1 VAALSG
7 CASIS
12 DAPRCSRSVLWRVKA
27 PGARYTSDEMQPV
40 APHRLACL
48 EIRGGN
54 ERASY
59 SIDLP
64 GMTAWI
70 SCRPLTPATRGGD
83 LHYLSVCS
91 RGFVSRITLA
101 DVAGHGELVS
111 SVAERLRDVLRKHS
125 DAWDQSDVV
134 RDLNDSFL
142 AGAEGLQ
149 YATAIVLGYYSATG
163 ELLFTNAGHLPPL
176 WYHAAEQKWT
186 LMLES
191 SPYSKDVADLPLG
204 MIPGTPY
211 TQTAVQIAAGDLI
224 VLYTDGVT
232 DSTDASGAHLE
243 KDGLLRLARRIPPA
257 SASQTGRGLI
267 ESLDAF
273 RGLVPANDDETVV
286 ILERVTAS

>member
-1 VAALSG
+1 MPPS
-7 CASIS
+7 ST
-12 DAPRCSRSVLWRVKA
+12 D
-27 PGARYTSDEMQPV
+27 
-40 APHRLACL
+40 RLACL

-64 GMTAWI
+64 GLAAWV
-70 SCRPLTPATRGGD
+70 SCRPLTPATSGGD

-91 RGFVSRITLA
+91 QGFVSRITLA

-111 SVAERLRDVLRKHS
+111 SVAQRLRDVLRKHS

-176 WYHAAEQKWT
+176 WYHAGEQKWT
-186 LMLES
+186 LMHES
-191 SPYSKDVADLPLG
+191 TPYSMEIADLPLG
-204 MIPGTPY
+204 LIPGTPY
-211 TQTAVQIAAGDLI
+211 TQTAVQIGAGDLI

-232 DSTDASGAHLE
+232 DSTDASGTHLD
-243 KDGLLRLARRIPPA
+243 KHGLLALARRIPAA
-257 SASQTGRGLI
+257 SASQTGRALI
-267 ESLDAF
+267 ELLDTF
-273 RGLVPANDDETVV
+273 RGVVPPNDDETVV
-286 ILERVTAS
+286 VLERVTAN

>member
-1 VAALSG
+1 
-7 CASIS
+7 
-12 DAPRCSRSVLWRVKA
+12 
-27 PGARYTSDEMQPV
+27 MQPSDQQ
-40 APHRLACL
+40 RMACL

-64 GMTAWI
+64 GMSAWV

-91 RGFVSRITLA
+91 QGSVSRITLA
-101 DVAGHGELVS
+101 DVAGHGEVVS
-111 SVAERLRDVLRKHS
+111 AVAERLRNVLRKHS

-149 YATAIVLGYYSATG
+149 YATAVVLGYYSGTG

-186 LMLES
+186 LMHES
-191 SPYSKDVADLPLG
+191 TPYSKEIADLPLG

-211 TQTAVQIAAGDLI
+211 TQTAVQIGIGDLI

-232 DSTDASGAHLE
+232 DSTDDSGAHLD
-243 KDGLLRLARRIPPA
+243 KGGFLALAKLVPIA
-257 SASQTGRGLI
+257 SARQAGRDLI

-273 RGLVPANDDETVV
+273 RGVVPPNDDETIVV
-286 ILERVTAS
+286 LERITAN

>member
-1 VAALSG
+1 
-7 CASIS
+7 
-12 DAPRCSRSVLWRVKA
+12 
-27 PGARYTSDEMQPV
+27 MQPP
-40 APHRLACL
+40 AAQRMACL

-59 SIDLP
+59 SIDRP
-64 GMTAWI
+64 GMAAWV

-91 RGFVSRITLA
+91 QGFVSRITVA

-111 SVAERLRDVLRKHS
+111 SIAERLRDVLRKHS

-176 WYHAAEQKWT
+176 WYHAADGNWT
-186 LMLES
+186 LMHDS
-191 SPYSKDVADLPLG
+191 TPYSKEIADLPLG

-211 TQTAVQIAAGDLI
+211 TQTAVQIEPGDLI

-232 DSTDASGAHLE
+232 DSTDDSGAHL
-243 KDGLLRLARRIPPA
+243 DQHGLLALARRIPRG
-257 SASQTGRGLI
+257 SASEAGRGLI

-273 RGLVPANDDETVV
+273 RGAAPPNDDETVV
-286 ILERVTAS
+286 VLERL

>member
-1 VAALSG
+1 ME
-7 CASIS
+7 
-12 DAPRCSRSVLWRVKA
+12 PTETQR
-27 PGARYTSDEMQPV
+27 M
-40 APHRLACL
+40 ACL

-64 GMTAWI
+64 GMTAWVN
-70 SCRPLTPATRGGD
+70 CRPLTPATRGGD

-91 RGFVSRITLA
+91 QGFVSRITLA

-111 SVAERLRDVLRKHS
+111 AVALRLREVLRKHS

-142 AGAEGLQ
+142 AGAEGFE
-149 YATAIVLGYYSATG
+149 YATAIVLGYYSETG

-186 LMLES
+186 MMLES
-191 SPYSKDVADLPLG
+191 SPYSKQVADLPLG
-204 MIPGTPY
+204 LIPGTPY
-211 TQTAVQIAAGDLI
+211 SQTAVQIEAGDRI

-232 DSTDASGAHLE
+232 DSTADSGAHLGE
-243 KDGLLRLARRIPPA
+243 GGWLALAERVPIA
-257 SASQTGRGLI
+257 SASETGRGLI
-267 ESLDAF
+267 GLLDAF
-273 RGLVPANDDETVV
+273 RGVVPPNDDETVV
-286 ILERVTAS
+286 VLERVILS

>member
-1 VAALSG
+1 
-7 CASIS
+7 
-12 DAPRCSRSVLWRVKA
+12 
-27 PGARYTSDEMQPV
+27 MQPP
-40 APHRLACL
+40 AEQRMSCL

-54 ERASY
+54 ERATY

-64 GMTAWI
+64 GMTAWV

-91 RGFVSRITLA
+91 QGFVSRITLA

-149 YATAIVLGYYSATG
+149 YATAIILGYYSGTG

-186 LMLES
+186 LMIES
-191 SPYSKDVADLPLG
+191 TPYSKEIADLPLG

-211 TQTAVQIAAGDLI
+211 TQTAVQIEPGDLI

-232 DSTDASGAHLE
+232 DSTDDSGAHL
-243 KDGLLRLARRIPPA
+243 DQHGLLALAHRVSTD
-257 SASQTGRGLI
+257 SAIDAGRGLI

-273 RGLVPANDDETVV
+273 RGVIPPNDDETVV
-286 ILERVTAS
+286 VLERITAN

>member
-1 VAALSG
+1 
-7 CASIS
+7 
-12 DAPRCSRSVLWRVKA
+12 
-27 PGARYTSDEMQPV
+27 MQPNSTQ
-40 APHRLACL
+40 RLACL

-64 GMTAWI
+64 GMTAWV
-70 SCRPLTPATRGGD
+70 SCRPLTPARCGGD

-91 RGFVSRITLA
+91 QGFVSRITLA

-111 SVAERLRDVLRKHS
+111 SVAVRLREVLRKHS

-142 AGAEGLQ
+142 AGAGGLE
-149 YATAIVLGYYSATG
+149 YATAIVLGYYSGTG

-176 WYHAAEQKWT
+176 WYHAAERKWT

-191 SPYSKDVADLPLG
+191 SPYSKVVADLPLG
-204 MIPGTPY
+204 LIPGTPY
-211 TQTAVQIAAGDLI
+211 SQTAVQIGAGDRI

-232 DSTDASGAHLE
+232 DSTDHSGAHLDQ
-243 KDGLLRLARRIPPA
+243 DGFLALARRVPLS
-257 SASQTGRGLI
+257 SASQTGQDLI
-267 ESLDAF
+267 ELLDTF
-273 RGLVPANDDETVV
+273 RGVVPPNDDETVV
-286 ILERVTAS
+286 VLERVTAH

>member
-1 VAALSG
+1 MKPTV
-7 CASIS
+7 
-12 DAPRCSRSVLWRVKA
+12 
-27 PGARYTSDEMQPV
+27 TQ
-40 APHRLACL
+40 RLVCL

-64 GMTAWI
+64 GMTAWV

-91 RGFVSRITLA
+91 QGFVSRITLA
-101 DVAGHGELVS
+101 DVAGHGEIVS
-111 SVAERLRDVLRKHS
+111 SIAERLREVLRKHS

-149 YATAIVLGYYSATG
+149 YATAIVLGYYSETG

-176 WYHAAEQKWT
+176 WYHAGEQKWT

-191 SPYSKDVADLPLG
+191 SPYSKEVADLPLG
-204 MIPGTPY
+204 LIPGTPY
-211 TQTAVQIAAGDLI
+211 SQTAVQIGLGDLLI
-224 VLYTDGVT
+224 LYTDGVT
-232 DSTDASGAHLE
+232 DSTDPSGAHLDQ
-243 KDGLLRLARRIPPA
+243 DGLLALAQRIPFA
-257 SASQTGRGLI
+257 SASQAGQGLI
-267 ESLDAF
+267 ELIDAF
-273 RGLVPANDDETVV
+273 RGTVPPGDDETVV
-286 ILERVTAS
+286 VLERAIAN

>member
-1 VAALSG
+1 
-7 CASIS
+7 
-12 DAPRCSRSVLWRVKA
+12 
-27 PGARYTSDEMQPV
+27 MQPP
-40 APHRLACL
+40 ADQRMACL

-64 GMTAWI
+64 GMIAWV

-91 RGFVSRITLA
+91 QGFVSRITLA

-149 YATAIVLGYYSATG
+149 YATAIVLGYYSGTG

-186 LMLES
+186 RMIES
-191 SPYSKDVADLPLG
+191 TPYSKEIADLPLG
-204 MIPGTPY
+204 MIPWTPY
-211 TQTAVQIAAGDLI
+211 TQTAVQIGVGDLL

-232 DSTDASGAHLE
+232 DSTDDSGAHL
-243 KDGLLRLARRIPPA
+243 DQHGLLALAHRISPA
-257 SASQTGRGLI
+257 SAIDAGRGLI

-273 RGLVPANDDETVV
+273 RGVIPPNDDETVV
-286 ILERVTAS
+286 VLQRVTAN

>member
-1 VAALSG
+1 
-7 CASIS
+7 
-12 DAPRCSRSVLWRVKA
+12 
-27 PGARYTSDEMQPV
+27 MQPSS
-40 APHRLACL
+40 AQRLACL

-64 GMTAWI
+64 GLTVWV
-70 SCRPLTPATRGGD
+70 SCRPLIPATRGGD

-91 RGFVSRITLA
+91 QGFVSRITLA

-111 SVAERLRDVLRKHS
+111 SVAERLREVLRKHS

-149 YATAIVLGYYSATG
+149 YATAIVLGYYAATG

-186 LMLES
+186 LMHES
-191 SPYSKDVADLPLG
+191 TPYSKEIADLPLG
-204 MIPGTPY
+204 LIPGTPY
-211 TQTAVQIAAGDLI
+211 TQTAVQIGAGDLI

-232 DSTDASGAHLE
+232 DSTDDSGAHLDQ
-243 KDGLLRLARRIPPA
+243 DGLLALARRIPLA
-257 SASQTGRGLI
+257 SASQTGHGLI
-267 ESLDAF
+267 ELLDTF
-273 RGLVPANDDETVV
+273 RGVIPPNDDETVV
-286 ILERVTAS
+286 VLERVTSN

>member
-1 VAALSG
+1 
-7 CASIS
+7 
-12 DAPRCSRSVLWRVKA
+12 
-27 PGARYTSDEMQPV
+27 MQPSSTE
-40 APHRLACL
+40 RLACL

-59 SIDLP
+59 SVDLP
-64 GMTAWI
+64 GMTAWV

-91 RGFVSRITLA
+91 QGFVSRITLA
-101 DVAGHGELVS
+101 DVAGHGEPVS

-134 RDLNDSFL
+134 REFNDSFL

-149 YATAIVLGYYSATG
+149 YATAIVLGYYAATG

-176 WYHAAEQKWT
+176 WYHAAERKWT

-191 SPYSKDVADLPLG
+191 SPYSKEVADLPLG

-211 TQTAVQIAAGDLI
+211 TQTAVQIEAGDLI

-232 DSTDASGAHLE
+232 DSTGHSGAHL
-243 KDGLLRLARRIPPA
+243 DQHGLLALAQRISLG
-257 SASQTGRGLI
+257 SASEAGNDLI

-273 RGLVPANDDETVV
+273 RGTVPPDDDETVV
-286 ILERVTAS
+286 VLERVTSN

>member
-1 VAALSG
+1 
-7 CASIS
+7 
-12 DAPRCSRSVLWRVKA
+12 
-27 PGARYTSDEMQPV
+27 MQ
-40 APHRLACL
+40 RLACL

-64 GMTAWI
+64 GMAAWV

-91 RGFVSRITLA
+91 QGFVSRITLA

-111 SVAERLRDVLRKHS
+111 AVAERLRDVLRKHS

-134 RDLNDSFL
+134 RDFNESFL

-149 YATAIVLGYYSATG
+149 YATAVVLGYYSATG

-176 WYHAAEQKWT
+176 WYHAAEGTWT

-191 SPYSKDVADLPLG
+191 SPYSKAVADLPLG
-204 MIPGTPY
+204 LIPGTPY
-211 TQTAVQIAAGDLI
+211 SQTAVQIEAGDLI

-232 DSTDASGAHLE
+232 DSTNHSGAHL
-243 KDGLLRLARRIPPA
+243 DQRGLLTLAERIPFS
-257 SASQTGRGLI
+257 SASQTGQRFI
-267 ESLDAF
+267 ELLDAF
-273 RGLVPANDDETVV
+273 RGAVPPNDDETFVV
-286 ILERVTAS
+286 LERVTER

>member
-1 VAALSG
+1 MFPTCDYFLRQQ
-7 CASIS
+7 I
-12 DAPRCSRSVLWRVKA
+12 
-27 PGARYTSDEMQPV
+27 ARYTSDEMQPSSTE
-40 APHRLACL
+40 RLACL

-59 SIDLP
+59 SIELP
-64 GMTAWI
+64 GMSAWV

-91 RGFVSRITLA
+91 QGVVSRITVA

-111 SVAERLRDVLRKHS
+111 SVAERLRGVLRKHS

-149 YATAIVLGYYSATG
+149 YATAIVLGYYSGTG

-176 WYHAAEQKWT
+176 WYHAAERKWT
-186 LMLES
+186 LMIEA
-191 SPYSKDVADLPLG
+191 SPYSKEVADLPLG
-204 MIPGTPY
+204 LIPGTPY
-211 TQTAVQIAAGDLI
+211 TQTAVQIGAGDLI

-232 DSTDASGAHLE
+232 DSTDGSGTHLAE
-243 KDGLLRLARRIPPA
+243 KGLLALARRVPLG
-257 SASQTGRGLI
+257 SASQTGQRLI
-267 ESLDAF
+267 ELLDRF
-273 RGLVPANDDETVV
+273 RGVVPPNDDETVV
-286 ILERVTAS
+286 VLERVVTRS

>member
-1 VAALSG
+1 MRKS
-7 CASIS
+7 
-12 DAPRCSRSVLWRVKA
+12 
-27 PGARYTSDEMQPV
+27 RYTSVEMQ
-40 APHRLACL
+40 RMACL

-64 GMTAWI
+64 GMAAWV

-91 RGFVSRITLA
+91 QGFVSRITLA

-111 SVAERLRDVLRKHS
+111 SVAERLRNVLRKHS

-134 RDLNDSFL
+134 RDLNESFL

-149 YATAIVLGYYSATG
+149 YATAIVLGYYDETG

-176 WYHAAEQKWT
+176 WYHAAERKWT
-186 LMLES
+186 LMIEA
-191 SPYSKDVADLPLG
+191 SPYSKEVADLPLG
-204 MIPGTPY
+204 LIPGTPY
-211 TQTAVQIAAGDLI
+211 TQTAVQIGAGDLI

-232 DSTDASGAHLE
+232 DSTDESGAHL
-243 KDGLLRLARRIPPA
+243 DQHGLLALAGRVPLG
-257 SASQTGRGLI
+257 SASETGQGLI
-267 ESLDAF
+267 ELLDAF
-273 RGLVPANDDETVV
+273 RGVVSPNDDETVV
-286 ILERVTAS
+286 VLERITAS

>member
-1 VAALSG
+1 
-7 CASIS
+7 
-12 DAPRCSRSVLWRVKA
+12 
-27 PGARYTSDEMQPV
+27 MQTT
-40 APHRLACL
+40 AIERLACL

-64 GMTAWI
+64 GMSAWV

-91 RGFVSRITLA
+91 QGFVSRITLA

-125 DAWDQSDVV
+125 DAWDQTDVV

-149 YATAIVLGYYSATG
+149 YATAIVLGYYSGTG

-176 WYHAAEQKWT
+176 WYHGAEQKWT

-191 SPYSKDVADLPLG
+191 SPYSKVVADLPLG
-204 MIPGTPY
+204 MIPDTPY
-211 TQTAVQIAAGDLI
+211 TQTAVQIEAGDLI

-232 DSTDASGAHLE
+232 DSTDDSGAHL
-243 KDGLLRLARRIPPA
+243 DQHGLLDLVQRISLA
-257 SASQTGRGLI
+257 SASQAGSDFI
-267 ESLDAF
+267 ASLDAF
-273 RGLVPANDDETVV
+273 RGTVPPNDDETVV
-286 ILERVTAS
+286 VLERVTSN

>member
-1 VAALSG
+1 
-7 CASIS
+7 
-12 DAPRCSRSVLWRVKA
+12 
-27 PGARYTSDEMQPV
+27 MQP
-40 APHRLACL
+40 ATERLACL

-64 GMTAWI
+64 GMAAWV

-91 RGFVSRITLA
+91 KGFVSRVTLA

-111 SVAERLRDVLRKHS
+111 SIAERLRDVLRKHS

-134 RDLNDSFL
+134 RELNDSFL
-142 AGAEGLQ
+142 AGAEGVQ
-149 YATAIVLGYYSATG
+149 YATAIVLGYYSGTG

-176 WYHAAEQKWT
+176 WYHATEQKWT

-191 SPYSKDVADLPLG
+191 SAYSKEVADLPLG
-204 MIPGTPY
+204 WIPGTPY
-211 TQTAVQIAAGDLI
+211 TQTAVQIGAGDLI

-232 DSTDASGAHLE
+232 DSTDRTGAHL
-243 KDGLLRLARRIPPA
+243 DRGGLLSLANRIPFG
-257 SASQTGRGLI
+257 SASQTGGALV
-267 ESLDAF
+267 ELVDAF
-273 RGLVPANDDETVV
+273 RGAVPPNDDETVV
-286 ILERVTAS
+286 VLQRVTAN

>member
-1 VAALSG
+1 
-7 CASIS
+7 
-12 DAPRCSRSVLWRVKA
+12 
-27 PGARYTSDEMQPV
+27 MQPT
-40 APHRLACL
+40 AAERLACL

-64 GMTAWI
+64 GMAAWV

-91 RGFVSRITLA
+91 QGFVSRITLA

-111 SVAERLRDVLRKHS
+111 SIAERLRDVLRKHS

-134 RDLNDSFL
+134 RDLNESFL
-142 AGAEGLQ
+142 AGAEGMQ
-149 YATAIVLGYYSATG
+149 YATAIVLGYYAGTG

-176 WYHAAEQKWT
+176 WYHAAEKRWT
-186 LMLES
+186 QMLES
-191 SPYSKDVADLPLG
+191 SPYSKEIADLPLG

-211 TQTAVQIAAGDLI
+211 SQTAVQIEPGDLI

-232 DSTDASGAHLE
+232 DSTNDSGAHL
-243 KDGLLRLARRIPPA
+243 DNHGLLELAQCISVG
-257 SASQTGRGLI
+257 SASEAGRDLV

-273 RGLVPANDDETVV
+273 RGTIPPNDDETVV
-286 ILERVTAS
+286 VLERVTAD

>member
-1 VAALSG
+1 
-7 CASIS
+7 
-12 DAPRCSRSVLWRVKA
+12 
-27 PGARYTSDEMQPV
+27 MQPSS
-40 APHRLACL
+40 AQRLACL

-64 GMTAWI
+64 GLTVWV
-70 SCRPLTPATRGGD
+70 SCRPLIPATRGGD

-91 RGFVSRITLA
+91 QGFVSRITLA

-111 SVAERLRDVLRKHS
+111 SVAERLREVLRKHS

-149 YATAIVLGYYSATG
+149 YATAIVLGYYAETG
-163 ELLFTNAGHLPPL
+163 ELLFTNAGHPPPL

-186 LMLES
+186 LMHES
-191 SPYSKDVADLPLG
+191 TPYSKEIADLPLG
-204 MIPGTPY
+204 LIPGTPY
-211 TQTAVQIAAGDLI
+211 KQTAVQIGVRDLI

-232 DSTDASGAHLE
+232 DSTDDSGAHLDQ
-243 KDGLLRLARRIPPA
+243 DGLLALARRVPVA
-257 SASQTGRGLI
+257 SASQTGQGLI
-267 ESLDAF
+267 ELLDTF
-273 RGLVPANDDETVV
+273 RGVIPPNDDETVV
-286 ILERVTAS
+286 VLERVTSN

>member
-1 VAALSG
+1 MHRGPLYF
-7 CASIS
+7 
-12 DAPRCSRSVLWRVKA
+12 WK
-27 PGARYTSDEMQPV
+27 MQ
-40 APHRLACL
+40 RLACL

-59 SIDLP
+59 SLDLP
-64 GMTAWI
+64 GISAWV

-91 RGFVSRITLA
+91 QGLVSRITLA

-134 RDLNDSFL
+134 REFNDSFL
-142 AGAEGLQ
+142 AGAEGFE

-191 SPYSKDVADLPLG
+191 SPYSKEVADLPLG
-204 MIPGTPY
+204 LISGTPY
-211 TQTAVQIAAGDLI
+211 SQTAVQIEPGDLL

-232 DSTDASGAHLE
+232 DSTDTSGAHL
-243 KDGLLRLARRIPPA
+243 DIHGLLTLAERIPFG
-257 SASQTGRGLI
+257 SASETGGGLI
-267 ESLDAF
+267 ESIDAF
-273 RGLVPANDDETVV
+273 RGVIPPNDDETVV
-286 ILERVTAS
+286 VLERVTAN

>member
-1 VAALSG
+1 MESPA
-7 CASIS
+7 
-12 DAPRCSRSVLWRVKA
+12 
-27 PGARYTSDEMQPV
+27 TQ
-40 APHRLACL
+40 RLACL

-64 GMTAWI
+64 GMTAWV

-91 RGFVSRITLA
+91 QGFVSRITLA

-111 SVAERLRDVLRKHS
+111 AVAERLRDVLRKHS

-134 RDLNDSFL
+134 RDLNDGFL

-149 YATAIVLGYYSATG
+149 YATAIVLGYYAATG

-191 SPYSKDVADLPLG
+191 TPYSKEIADLPLG

-211 TQTAVQIAAGDLI
+211 TQTAVQIEAGDLI

-232 DSTDASGAHLE
+232 DAIDDSGAHL
-243 KDGLLRLARRIPPA
+243 DNHGLLRLAGRVPFD
-257 SASQTGRGLI
+257 SAIEAGRGLI
-267 ESLDAF
+267 ASLDAF
-273 RGLVPANDDETVV
+273 RGAVPPNDDETIVV
-286 ILERVTAS
+286 LERVIAD

>member
-1 VAALSG
+1 MQPPAAL
-7 CASIS
+7 
-12 DAPRCSRSVLWRVKA
+12 R
-27 PGARYTSDEMQPV
+27 M
-40 APHRLACL
+40 ACL

-54 ERASY
+54 ERATY

-64 GMTAWI
+64 GMAAWV

-91 RGFVSRITLA
+91 QGSVSRITVA

-176 WYHAAEQKWT
+176 WYHAADEKWT
-186 LMLES
+186 LMHES
-191 SPYSKDVADLPLG
+191 TPYSKEIADLPLG
-204 MIPGTPY
+204 MISGTPY
-211 TQTAVQIAAGDLI
+211 TQTAVQIEPGDLI

-232 DSTDASGAHLE
+232 DSTDYSGAHL
-243 KDGLLRLARRIPPA
+243 DQHGLLGLARRIPLA
-257 SASQTGRGLI
+257 SASEAGRRLI

-273 RGLVPANDDETVV
+273 RGAVPPNDDETVV
-286 ILERVTAS
+286 VLERVIAN

>member
-1 VAALSG
+1 
-7 CASIS
+7 
-12 DAPRCSRSVLWRVKA
+12 
-27 PGARYTSDEMQPV
+27 
-40 APHRLACL
+40 
-48 EIRGGN
+48 
-54 ERASY
+54 
-59 SIDLP
+59 
-64 GMTAWI
+64 MTAWV

-91 RGFVSRITLA
+91 QGFVSRITLA

-125 DAWDQSDVV
+125 DAWDQSDVA

-142 AGAEGLQ
+142 AGGEGLQ

-191 SPYSKDVADLPLG
+191 TPYSKEIADLPLG
-204 MIPGTPY
+204 IIPGTPY
-211 TQTAVQIAAGDLI
+211 TQTAVQIEAGDLI

-232 DSTDASGAHLE
+232 DSTDDSGTHLD
-243 KDGLLRLARRIPPA
+243 KHGWLALAQRVPFA
-257 SASQTGRGLI
+257 SAIQAGRGLI
-267 ESLDAF
+267 ESLDSF
-273 RGLVPANDDETVV
+273 RGAVPPDDDETVV
-286 ILERVTAS
+286 VLERVITN